1 MVHRKST
8 VKKIKK
14 SFLYYVSFC
23 HSFKWKR
30 TIKYLQKSARKEWRQ
45 KIFQTWQNVH
55 FRANLSKILNWYCSF
70 IQFSKKWFRTYVSD
84 TAWKVSKYGV
94 FSGPYLDTFHTVC
107 RKICGIGLNDYYL
120 LNLRDKVSL
129 SRIYFFSLSIV
140 FFNLLS
146 QKTHSWINTRIQ
158 VSF

>member
-1 MVHRKST
+1 MGCLTNASGYISIELVLLEILSGELNWHPEKNTFKNTSVVMVHRNST
-8 VKKIKK
+8 VQKIKK

-30 TIKYLQKSARKEWRQ
+30 TIKYLRKSARKEWRQ

-70 IQFSKKWFRTYVSD
+70 IQFSEKWFRAYVSD

-120 LNLRDKVSL
+120 
-129 SRIYFFSLSIV
+129 
-140 FFNLLS
+140 
-146 QKTHSWINTRIQ
+146 
-158 VSF
+158 